1 MPARDSI
8 ATGILSPK
16 MLDFVAA
23 WHGNALNAA
32 RAAGYGNPKRA
43 AEELMKNPTVT
54 NAIKKK
60 QDAMAEEFGRR
71 LAQELN
77 FCRTDVLNRIW
88 QIANPSSKDEDKDGP
103 SYETQL
109 KAAQALAEIFD
120 QDISRAAA
128 IAPQLAGKSE
138 AEIEFFLEHGTL
150 PNSGEQNG

>member
-1 MPARDSI
+1 MPARNTI
-8 ATGILSPK
+8 ATGLLSK
-16 MLDFVAA
+16 EMLKFVAA
-23 WHGNALNAA
+23 YEGNATTAA
-32 RAAGYGNPKRA
+32 RRAGYKNPKSA
-43 AEELMKNPTVT
+43 ANKLMKNPTVT
-54 NAIKKK
+54 DAIKKK

-71 LAQELN
+71 LARELN

-88 QIANPSSKDEDKDGP
+88 QIANPSSKEKDDDGP

>member
-1 MPARDSI
+1 MPTRDSI
-8 ATGILSPK
+8 ATGILSK
-16 MLDFVAA
+16 RMMKFIAMFEGTATVAA
-23 WHGNALNAA
+23 
-32 RAAGYGNPKRA
+32 RRAGYKNPKSSA
-43 AEELMKNPTVT
+43 DQLMKNPTVT
-54 NAIKKK
+54 DAIKKK
-60 QDAMAEEFGRR
+60 QDAMAEEFGKR

-88 QIANPSSKDEDKDGP
+88 QIANPSNKDKDDDGP

-150 PNSGEQNG
+150 PNSGDQNA